1 MELTNKH
8 GSNKAVIAWLWTG
21 VIMIVI
27 QVLLGG
33 ITRLTGSGLSIT
45 EWKPI
50 VGALPPMNDQDW
62 MIAFEK
68 YKQIPQFREINAS
81 FTLAEFKFI
90 FFWEWLHRLWAR
102 LFAVAFIIPFAWFY
116 FKKMIQPQMVRPLIV
131 LFLLGA
137 LQGFVGWFMVSS
149 GLSKLTSVSHYRLAI
164 HFVMAL
170 LCLCYAL
177 WFILQLTIKPEQVYT
192 GSKLRKL
199 TLVVFSILCLQLVYG
214 AFMAG
219 LKTGSSPVAV
229 FAPTWPKIN
238 DEWVPA
244 TLFSQKPVLGNF
256 TTNPLTLHFI
266 HRGLAYLLAILI
278 CIWFYRVA
286 KTGHPFLNKW
296 KWVPLSLVL
305 LQVILGILT
314 VKQSVSYNLYQP
326 LKSTFVWLGVA
337 HQFTAMCLVMVFT
350 LFLFCTRKQVLISK

>member
-1 MELTNKH
+1 MEENGKTGGNR
-8 GSNKAVIAWLWTG
+8 AVVAWLWTG

-50 VGALPPMNDQDW
+50 VGVIPPLNEQDW
-62 MIAFEK
+62 MAAFEK
-68 YKQIPQFREINAS
+68 YKQIPQFREINGS
-81 FTLAEFKFI
+81 FTLSEFKFI

-102 LFAVAFIIPFAWFY
+102 LFAIAFIIPFAWFY
-116 FKKMIQPQMVRPLIV
+116 FKKMIRPEMVRPLIV

-137 LQGFVGWFMVSS
+137 VQGLIGWFMVSS

-164 HFVMAL
+164 HFIMAL

-177 WFILQLTIKPEQVYT
+177 WFILQLTIKPGQVLVNQR
-192 GSKLRKL
+192 LRKF
-199 TLVVFSILCLQLVYG
+199 TMVIFSLLCLQLVYG

-219 LKTGSSPVAV
+219 LKTGNSPAAV

-238 DEWVPA
+238 NEWVPS
-244 TLFSQKPVLGNF
+244 TLFSQTPALGNL
-256 TTNPLTLHFI
+256 TSNPITLHFI
-266 HRGLAYLLAILI
+266 HRGLAYALCILI
-278 CIWFYRVA
+278 AIWFYQVV
-286 KTGHPFLNKW
+286 KTRHGFLGKW
-296 KWVPLSLVL
+296 KWAPLLLVA
-305 LQVILGILT
+305 LQIALGIFT
-314 VKQSVSYNLYQP
+314 VLKSPGYNLYQP

-350 LFLFCTRKQVLISK
+350 LLLYTVRKKALANQ

>member
-1 MELTNKH
+1 MEVNGKT
-8 GSNKAVIAWLWTG
+8 GSNKAVVAWLWTG

-50 VGALPPMNDQDW
+50 VGAVPPLNEHDW
-62 MIAFEK
+62 MAAFEK
-68 YKQIPQFREINAS
+68 YKQIPQFREINGS
-81 FTLAEFKFI
+81 FTLSEFKFI

-116 FKKMIQPQMVRPLIV
+116 FRKMIKPEMVRPLIV

-137 LQGFVGWFMVSS
+137 VQGFIGWFMVSS
-149 GLSKLTSVSHYRLAI
+149 GLNNLTYVSHYRLAI
-164 HFVMAL
+164 HFIMAL

-177 WFILQLTIKPEQVYT
+177 WFILQLTIKPGQVLVHPP
-192 GSKLRKL
+192 LRKF
-199 TLVVFSILCLQLVYG
+199 TLVIFSLLCLQLVYG

-219 LKTGSSPVAV
+219 LKTGTSPAAV

-244 TLFSQKPVLGNF
+244 TLFSQTPVAGNL
-256 TTNPLTLHFI
+256 TSNPITLHFI
-266 HRGLAYLLAILI
+266 HRGLAYTLCILI
-278 CIWFYRVA
+278 GIWFYRVA
-286 KTGHPFLNKW
+286 KTRHVFLGKW
-296 KWVPLSLVL
+296 KWIPLLLVV
-305 LQVILGILT
+305 LQITLGVFT
-314 VKQSVSYNLYQP
+314 VLKSPGYNLYQP
-326 LKSTFVWLGVA
+326 LKSAFVWLGVA

-350 LFLFCTRKQVLISK
+350 LLLYTVRKRAHQP